1 MSDLSASL
9 GTYNAYK
16 SMATT
21 DVPRRLEP
29 SAIDRSASDQDQSR
43 SVQQNKESDKM
54 DPGVTDELNLS
65 REAQEVREL
74 QMRDREVRAHELAH
88 AAVGGSYAGSP
99 SYTYER
105 GADGRSYAV
114 GGSVRIDVSPI
125 PGDPQATLQKARQVR
140 AAALA
145 PIQPSAQDMQV
156 AHKAQSMATQAR
168 NEFRVEQMEERKE
181 MLEPQSDDRT
191 EISVEEGVSISSRHS
206 VDHGPVRLEIY
217 S

>member
-1 MSDLSASL
+1 MSVLSASF
-9 GTYNAYK
+9 GPYN

-21 DVPRRLEP
+21 NAPRRLDP
-29 SAIDRSASDQDQSR
+29 STIDRSSADRDQSR
-43 SVQQNKESDKM
+43 PVQKSKESEKK
-54 DPGVTDELNLS
+54 DPGFTDELNLS

-145 PIQPSAQDMQV
+145 PVQPSAQDMQV

-168 NEFRVEQMEERKE
+168 SELRVEQMEERKE
-181 MLEPQSDDRT
+181 MLEPQGDDRT
-191 EISVEEGVSISSRHS
+191 EISVAEGIAGYSRDT
-206 VDHGPVRLEIY
+206 VDHGPVRLEVY